1 MINKKNTISLSDT
14 ISPEFKTIE
23 DLISKYTISSFSDD
37 NKVTEYIKD
46 FNIKV
51 ICFNI
56 EKDGI
61 VSSNT
66 NIDRTV
72 VEFEEKPFVPEYNDL
87 CRLHYLVLKRKAI
100 NVLEFGS
107 GFSTA
112 IMADAMRILST
123 YFSDW
128 VKYNVRCINPF
139 HIYSIEEE
147 GRFIDITLKR
157 LSDTLKDFASISH
170 SSIELITHDNR
181 IATIYSK
188 LPNISPDLIYIDGP
202 SLYGTT
208 TELNGLSFNSPVRMP
223 ISADVLR
230 FEFLLEPGTL
240 IVVDGRTNNA
250 RFLKTYL
257 KRNWIYHHDYLN
269 DVHYFELQ
277 ETPLGIFN
285 KKKIDFCLNNE
296 WLL

>member
-1 MINKKNTISLSDT
+1 
-14 ISPEFKTIE
+14 
-23 DLISKYTISSFSDD
+23 
-37 NKVTEYIKD
+37 
-46 FNIKV
+46 
-51 ICFNI
+51 
-56 EKDGI
+56 
-61 VSSNT
+61 
-66 NIDRTV
+66 
-72 VEFEEKPFVPEYNDL
+72 
-87 CRLHYLVLKRKAI
+87 
-100 NVLEFGS
+100 
-107 GFSTA
+107 
-112 IMADAMRILST
+112 MADAMRILST

-170 SSIELITHDNR
+170 SSIELVTHDNR

-257 KRNWIYHHDYLN
+257 KRNWIYHHDSLN

-296 WLL
+296 WLI

>member
-1 MINKKNTISLSDT
+1 
-14 ISPEFKTIE
+14 
-23 DLISKYTISSFSDD
+23 
-37 NKVTEYIKD
+37 
-46 FNIKV
+46 V

-123 YFSDW
+123 YFSNW
-128 VKYNVRCINPF
+128 VKYNVRCIKPF
-139 HIYSIEEE
+139 HIYSVEEE
-147 GRFIDITLKR
+147 SRFIDITFSRLGDALKEY
-157 LSDTLKDFASISH
+157 ASIFH
-170 SSIELITHDNR
+170 SSIELVTHDNR

-208 TELNGLSFNSPVRMP
+208 AELHGLSFNSPVRMP
-223 ISADVLR
+223 ISADVLL

-240 IVVDGRTNNA
+240 IVVDGRTQNA

-257 KRNWIYHHDYLN
+257 KRNWIYHHDSLN

-285 KKKIDFCLNNE
+285 KKKIDFCLNGE